1 MNLVTARLVNKGKA
15 GEPEYIVLQNLETN
29 TMYEF
34 SQIFGENISNNDT
47 SHPTIQA
54 ILNGDHTIQIS
65 VDENQNVT
73 LHF

>member
-1 MNLVTARLVNKGKA
+1 MELQTARIVNKGLA
-15 GEPEYIVLQNLETN
+15 GEPEYVVLQNIESN

-34 SQIFGENISNNDT
+34 SQIVGENIPNNDL
-47 SHPTIQA
+47 SHPIIQR
-54 ILNGDHTIQIS
+54 ILQNGHTIQIS